1 MTVGSTFRGYYD
13 HDSLITELQL
23 LPAIFDDCKPVN
35 FGDIIKGIQLLS
47 REKCKLIRNI
57 VLIARLVLTNDATSA
72 TPEGSFSTL
81 RRHKTLLRST
91 MKQKRFNTPTL
102 MNENSDLVNKMSLID
117 VANEFLS
124 LYPSRLNTSGKFT
137 DKGLS

>member
-1 MTVGSTFRGYYD
+1 M
-13 HDSLITELQL
+13 
-23 LPAIFDDCKPVN
+23 
-35 FGDIIKGIQLLS
+35 LS

-91 MKQKRFNTPTL
+91 MEQKRFNSPTL

-117 VANEFLS
+117 ANEFLS
-124 LYPSRLNTSGKFT
+124 LYPSRLNTFGKFT
-137 DKGLS
+137 DKDLS